1 MSDSDDENPY
11 PEVDE
16 LGFLAEQI
24 VEVLKIDDIEESAS
38 SHRSDKLLSDGSVNF
53 QARSYQKEMLEES
66 IKRNIIVAVSPK
78 EIIFTHSSA
87 LWLGCTQTKMS
98 RSVAFSGGI
107 TRCAGILLERTWALG
122 VVGLHFQ
129 RWRSLAGLG
138 WWW

>member
-66 IKRNIIVAVSPK
+66 IRRNIIVAVSPK
-78 EIIFTHSSA
+78 GIIF
-87 LWLGCTQTKMS
+87 K
-98 RSVAFSGGI
+98 
-107 TRCAGILLERTWALG
+107 LEAKLPQDGHWIRY
-122 VVGLHFQ
+122 VVKHIMVFD
-129 RWRSLAGLG
+129 
-138 WWW
+138 